1 MALEIKSIDG
11 LVGTPISY
19 AYAVKAGP
27 WQAVTKPPANC
38 REVSIWRMQV
48 RKVADVIRECCNLP
62 HGHGGLRPETR
73 AKRPARQLPRNDQR
87 HGLKFA
93 SVHRFSAG
101 LSTVQWTARYPN
113 QSPDCDEL
121 S

>member
-38 REVSIWRMQV
+38 REVSIWRMQGS
-48 RKVADVIRECCNLP
+48 E
-62 HGHGGLRPETR
+62 GGGRDKRMLQPPARARRVTPSNSGEAASETASEERPATRPEVR
-73 AKRPARQLPRNDQR
+73 IRPPFFRRL
-87 HGLKFA
+87 
-93 SVHRFSAG
+93 VHRPVD
-101 LSTVQWTARYPN
+101 STVSKPK
-113 QSPDCDEL
+113 PGL
-121 S
+121 